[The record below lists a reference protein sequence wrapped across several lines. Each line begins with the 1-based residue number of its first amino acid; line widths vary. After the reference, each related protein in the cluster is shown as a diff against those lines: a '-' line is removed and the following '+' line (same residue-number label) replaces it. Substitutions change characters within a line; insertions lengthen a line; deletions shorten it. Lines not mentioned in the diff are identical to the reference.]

1 MNEQPELT
9 TDPTVEDPAL
19 VPTTAPP
26 LGLTTGLIDLDLKR
40 ASAAVESRIA
50 FYKGCRDMSVRLTLP
65 ADWIDFAGRPYLQAS
80 GVERLKALWG
90 IYIRNLRIEPHLD
103 EVRRRLRAGEHV
115 SVQVLALAGS
125 RVTGEE
131 SEFVGGR
138 SSDDQFF
145 AAQPGGL
152 QSLDPADL
160 VKAAM
165 SNLEVNAITRLL
177 GLRGLTWE
185 DLKPQGIAKGQAP
198 AVTYR
203 EPGPTKGQ
211 RETAS
216 LARTIRDGL
225 EAVHGGDALQALALL
240 SEFRGRDGGKRSLTS
255 WEQVERASEKYLQIL
270 AKKVDA
276 ELASWQARGQPAP
289 TVPLQE
295 EPF

>member
-9 TDPTVEDPAL
+9 ADPTMEDPAL
-19 VPTTAPP
+19 VPTTTPP

-50 FYKGCRDMSVRLTLP
+50 FYKGCRDMSLRLTLP
-65 ADWIDFAGRPYLQAS
+65 ADWIDFAGKPYLQAS

-90 IYIRNLRIEPHLD
+90 IYIRNLRIEPALD

-138 SSDDQFF
+138 SSDDAFF
-145 AAQPGGL
+145 SEQPGGL

-160 VKAAM
+160 VKAAL

-177 GLRGLTWE
+177 GLRGLTWA
-185 DLKPQGIAKGQAP
+185 DLGRQEIAKGEGAQ
-198 AVTYR
+198 VSYR
-203 EPGPTKGQ
+203 QPGPPKRD

-255 WEQVERASEKYLQIL
+255 WEQLERASEKYLQIL

-276 ELASWQARGQPAP
+276 EVASWQARGQPAR
-289 TVPLQE
+289 TVPLE
-295 EPF
+295 TEPF